1 MKIDWTY
8 KKFYIGSISVLI
20 SLLSFLLYL
29 PFSFLDFD
37 GGHDAYMTTGAVALK
52 EGVAPFIGVN
62 LLYGIVTPYLQSL
75 ALNLSTFPTL
85 TLRILD
91 SVLLSAAAG
100 ISFYAVQSHAKFK
113 GVSIRGSLL
122 AVFIWL
128 GTAYFFFGIP
138 QLPWSSTFIL
148 FISALLVFINT
159 KLVSTEKRNQPV
171 KCFLI
176 AGFVAGIAPFVRINA
191 GLSILAFQI
200 FFVLLIANR
209 LKLHW
214 HAPIAF
220 FGSLTISFLAI
231 PLYLVSQGSFLEFFE
246 QCILIPRRTMYSA
259 TIMGPEGWNTV
270 ATTKNY
276 FIKSLPLIMFFLILS
291 FLIKKYS
298 WKFHASGKR
307 YRLLTFLMVLTIS
320 GIVLILSS
328 AQPMEQYSRLI
339 VILYVS
345 AFTFSTANIL
355 NFLRK
360 TFFQLQPLSYKD
372 WQLFTLSGISISLLT
387 QTFPTNDPRHI
398 WWSLLPGLFVLMSYL
413 IDDIGLKDLKN
424 PISLSIVALILA
436 TLVIPLGSNL
446 NQQRTQIDFPTLA
459 LGMRVP
465 EEERLQMKA
474 DFNLLQKHLDVKDVA
489 YFECGEGE
497 THWYA
502 TFDQHYHSQDLWF
515 VDTSFNPGQPIPSW
529 KQNLR
534 ENNIVVICGNLK
546 DQQKSQEKL
555 RLSLVESGER
565 LGVYVFKENN

>member
-1 MKIDWTY
+1 MKFDWAY
-8 KKFYIGSISVLI
+8 KKFYIGGISVLI

-37 GGHDAYMTTGAVALK
+37 GGHDAYMTTGAIALR
-52 EGVAPFIGVN
+52 EGIAPFTGVN

-75 ALNLSTFPTL
+75 ALNLSSFPTL

-100 ISFYAVQSHAKFK
+100 ISFYAVQSSAKFK
-113 GVSIRGSLL
+113 GLSIRGSLL

-148 FISALLVFINT
+148 FISVLVVFTNT
-159 KLVSTEKRNQPV
+159 KLVSISKPNQPV
-171 KCFLI
+171 KWFLI

-191 GLSILAFQI
+191 GLSLLAFQI

-214 HAPIAF
+214 RALVAF

-231 PLYLVSQGSFLEFFE
+231 PLYLVSQGSFSEFFE
-246 QCILIPRRTMYSA
+246 QTVLIPRRTMYSA
-259 TIMGPEGWNTV
+259 KIMGPEGWNTV
-270 ATTKNY
+270 VTTKNY
-276 FIKSLPLIMFFLILS
+276 FINSLPLLMFFLILS

-298 WKFHASGKR
+298 WKFHASGRR
-307 YRLLTFLMVLTIS
+307 YRLLIFLLVLTIS
-320 GIVLILSS
+320 GIALVLST

-345 AFTFSTANIL
+345 AFTFSTATIL
-355 NFLRK
+355 IFFRK
-360 TFFQLQPLSYKD
+360 TFFQLQAHSYKD
-372 WQLFTLSGISISLLT
+372 WQLFSLSGISISLLT

-413 IDDIGLKDLKN
+413 IDDIGLKDFKN

-436 TLVIPLGSNL
+436 TLVIPMGSNL
-446 NQQRTQIDFPTLA
+446 KQQRTQIDFPTLA
-459 LGMRVP
+459 LGMLVP
-465 EEERLQMKA
+465 EEERLEIKA
-474 DFNLLQKHLDVKDVA
+474 DFELLQRHLDVKDVA
-489 YFECGEGE
+489 YFECGKGE

-515 VDTSFNPGQPIPSW
+515 VDTSFNPGQPVPSW
-529 KQNLR
+529 KKNLR
-534 ENNIVVICGNLK
+534 QNNIVVICGSLK
-546 DQQKSQEKL
+546 DQQKRQEEL

-565 LGVYVFKENN
+565 LGVYVFKES